1 MMCWRLVAPRHTFH
15 SFHDRLHFD
24 RMSARRRSPA
34 GGLREFGALS
44 IEEAAEIL
52 GMYTATVERQWS
64 TARAWLRR
72 ELSR

>member
-1 MMCWRLVAPRHTFH
+1 MTASTLIVCLRAAARRLVE
-15 SFHDRLHFD
+15 
-24 RMSARRRSPA
+24 
-34 GGLREFGALS
+34 LREFGALS

>member
-1 MMCWRLVAPRHTFH
+1 MTASTLIVCLRAA
-15 SFHDRLHFD
+15 
-24 RMSARRRSPA
+24 ARRPVE
-34 GGLREFGALS
+34 LREFGALS

-64 TARAWLRR
+64 TARAWLPR